1 MAMQCVLLVKL
12 KVANEYTL
20 CTHAH
25 ALLQIFGESF
35 NLSAVVVLLSVAFW
49 RLLWGYVGAI
59 LSVPLLVC
67 ARITCLH
74 LEVRVTMPLCM

>member
-1 MAMQCVLLVKL
+1 M
-12 KVANEYTL
+12 
-20 CTHAH
+20 HAH

-49 RLLWGYVGAI
+49 SLLWGYVGAI

-74 LEVRVTMPLCM
+74 LEVRPTLTFDYDYGVAIHIMLLSC